1 MSNNK
6 KGKSLRKILTTAY
19 TAVLIGA
26 SGMVV
31 ADTLF
36 ISKSLAKFSNETAA
50 ATNSAT
56 GTSASGTGT
65 SGNSSSSTSTTPTVS
80 TATAYED
87 DTKSITIET
96 YERNNTQIHVAT
108 VKIKGNASI
117 KTALANETYGRNV
130 VAKTSTTAKSV
141 NAVLAINGDYYGARD
156 AGYVVRNGQLLR
168 SESQSA
174 SQEDLVI
181 YKDGSFGIIKEGD
194 ITAQQLVDNGAM
206 QVLSFGPALIEN

>member
-50 ATNSAT
+50 ATNTAT

-65 SGNSSSSTSTTPTVS
+65 SGNSNNSSSSTRAALV
-80 TATAYED
+80 
-87 DTKSITIET
+87 
-96 YERNNTQIHVAT
+96 
-108 VKIKGNASI
+108 
-117 KTALANETYGRNV
+117 ALA
-130 VAKTSTTAKSV
+130 
-141 NAVLAINGDYYGARD
+141 
-156 AGYVVRNGQLLR
+156 LLQR
-168 SESQSA
+168 Q
-174 SQEDLVI
+174 
-181 YKDGSFGIIKEGD
+181 
-194 ITAQQLVDNGAM
+194 
-206 QVLSFGPALIEN
+206 P

>member
-50 ATNSAT
+50 ATNTAT

-65 SGNSSSSTSTTPTVS
+65 SGNSSSSV
-80 TATAYED
+80 
-87 DTKSITIET
+87 
-96 YERNNTQIHVAT
+96 
-108 VKIKGNASI
+108 
-117 KTALANETYGRNV
+117 ALA
-130 VAKTSTTAKSV
+130 
-141 NAVLAINGDYYGARD
+141 
-156 AGYVVRNGQLLR
+156 LLQR
-168 SESQSA
+168 Q
-174 SQEDLVI
+174 
-181 YKDGSFGIIKEGD
+181 
-194 ITAQQLVDNGAM
+194 
-206 QVLSFGPALIEN
+206 P